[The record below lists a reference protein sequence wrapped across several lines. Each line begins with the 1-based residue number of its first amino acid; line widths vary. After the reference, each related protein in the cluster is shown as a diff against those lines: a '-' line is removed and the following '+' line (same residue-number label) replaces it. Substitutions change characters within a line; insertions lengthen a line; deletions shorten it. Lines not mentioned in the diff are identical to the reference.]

1 MTAEATTAPSRV
13 RDRAQ
18 YGLCAALALVGL
30 VVIWDAT
37 RIGAATSSNDPVGP
51 RALPFVIGAA
61 LLVVSAL
68 YALDVSRG
76 GVGEQEAGEDVEL
89 GHPADWKT
97 VGMLA
102 GAFLLNAVLMEP
114 LGWVISGA
122 LLFALAAFALGNR
135 HHVRGLAIGVA
146 LSLITFYA
154 FAIGLGRQ
162 PAGRHPPGNP
172 LMDNISALLGGFA
185 DVITPMNLLIALLG
199 VIVGTAVGVLPGIG
213 PAMTVAL
220 LLPLTYGLP
229 VEQSLI
235 LFGGIFYGGMY
246 GGSTTSILLNTPGES
261 ASVVTALE
269 GNKMAKTGRAAQ
281 ALATSAIGSFVA
293 GTIGTMLI
301 VLVMP
306 QVVDFAITLG
316 SPEFLAIILVAFVGT
331 AAILG
336 SSRVRG
342 FAALLMGITL
352 GLVGTDFVT
361 GQQRLTFGSPFLA
374 DNIDVVV
381 IAVGIFAVGEALW
394 VAAHL
399 RRRAA
404 TVIPVGRPWLS
415 RADWG
420 RSWKPWLR
428 GTALGFPFGAIPA
441 GGAEIPTFMSY
452 LTERRLSKHPEE
464 FGKGAI
470 EGVAGPEAANNA
482 SAAGT
487 MVPLLALGL
496 PTNATAAIIIAA
508 FMSYGIEPGPLLLT
522 KQPDLVWML
531 IASLFIGNFFLL
543 VLNLPLAPTW
553 AKLLRIPRPYL
564 YAGILFF
571 ASMGAYAVQGQP
583 FDLYLLLALGFIGFA
598 MRRFGLP
605 VLPLIVGAILGPLFE
620 RHLRRSLQTSGGDIS
635 GLVGGPVAL
644 VCYFIILGVLVWPLV
659 ARLRRGA
666 RGGDDD
672 AGDGDDDGTP
682 AAPAATTGPSTSEGS
697 SS

>member
-1 MTAEATTAPSRV
+1 M
-13 RDRAQ
+13 
-18 YGLCAALALVGL
+18 
-30 VVIWDAT
+30 
-37 RIGAATSSNDPVGP
+37 
-51 RALPFVIGAA
+51 
-61 LLVVSAL
+61 
-68 YALDVSRG
+68 
-76 GVGEQEAGEDVEL
+76 
-89 GHPADWKT
+89 
-97 VGMLA
+97 
-102 GAFLLNAVLMEP
+102 
-114 LGWVISGA
+114 ISGA
-122 LLFALAAFALGNR
+122 LLFALASFALGNR
-135 HHVRGLAIGVA
+135 HHVRGLAIGIA

-154 FAIGLGRQ
+154 LRDRPRGQ
-162 PAGRHPPGNP
+162 PAGRHPAGNP
-172 LMDNISALLGGFA
+172 LMDNVSALLGGFA
-185 DVITPMNLLIALLG
+185 DVITPMNLLFALLG

-220 LLPLTYGLP
+220 LLPITYGLP

-281 ALATSAIGSFVA
+281 ALATSAIGSFIA

-306 QVVDFAITLG
+306 QVVNFAISLG

-342 FAALLMGITL
+342 FAALLIGHHA
-352 GLVGTDFVT
+352 GPRRH
-361 GQQRLTFGSPFLA
+361 RLRHGPA
-374 DNIDVVV
+374 
-381 IAVGIFAVGEALW
+381 
-394 VAAHL
+394 AAHL
-399 RRRAA
+399 RQPVPRRQHRRRRHRGRHLRRRRGALGGGAPAA
-404 TVIPVGRPWLS
+404 QGRDRHPGGSPVAVEARLGPVVEAL
-415 RADWG
+415 AA
-420 RSWKPWLR
+420 

-441 GGAEIPTFMSY
+441 GGAEIPTFLSY
-452 LTERRLSKHPEE
+452 LTERSFSKHPEE

-496 PTNATAAIIIAA
+496 PTNATAAIILAA
-508 FMSYGIEPGPLLLT
+508 LMSYGIEPGPLLLT
-522 KQPDLVWML
+522 KEPDLVWML

-583 FDLYLLLALGFIGFA
+583 FDLFLLLVLGLLGFA

-620 RHLRRSLQTSGGDIS
+620 RHLRRSLQTTGGDVS
-635 GLVGGPVAL
+635 GLLGGPVAW
-644 VCYFIILGVLVWPLV
+644 VCYGIVIVVLLWPLI
-659 ARLRRGA
+659 ARLRRVV
-666 RGGDDD
+666 DD
-672 AGDGDDDGTP
+672 GDGDDGAGDAARAGVPPAETARGGLATSGDPTP
-682 AAPAATTGPSTSEGS
+682 S
-697 SS
+697 SSDGRRARATSGHRRPPPGRNRS